1 MHICYAL
8 PSLPNSIFQKKIES
22 SFRKQWQ
29 RHGDREVSMYAD
41 DIHVDGEIYIEQ
53 RVLNTHT
60 LWVRSC
66 KQSKGA
72 NMTPTFYNN

>member
-1 MHICYAL
+1 MLCFTFTPKFYF
-8 PSLPNSIFQKKIES
+8 PEKIES

-60 LWVRSC
+60 HTLWVRPC